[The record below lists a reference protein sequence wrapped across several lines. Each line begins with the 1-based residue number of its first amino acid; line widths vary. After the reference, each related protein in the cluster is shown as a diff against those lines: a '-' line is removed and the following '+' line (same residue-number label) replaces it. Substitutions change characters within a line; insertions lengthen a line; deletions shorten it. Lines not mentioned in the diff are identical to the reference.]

1 MKKQWIYIT
10 LVSAV
15 LFGSCTQKTTE
26 TQNQPEVTVAP
37 QTIEEAKPTMVD
49 GKYTVVSEA
58 TTLKWIGKKVG
69 GEHFGKVKVT
79 EGSFDW
85 ANGTIT
91 GGSFTIDFN
100 TITVEDIPAEDA
112 NNAKLTGH
120 LKSADFFDVAKT
132 PTATFTITKVEPI
145 TDGNGTHKITGDLT
159 MKGKTNA
166 IEFPATITPT
176 AEGATVTA
184 NIVFDRTKWGINFKS
199 KTVMKLADNFI
210 YDEVTLE
217 LTLTAKK

>member
-1 MKKQWIYIT
+1 MKKQWIYISCIGAM
-10 LVSAV
+10 LLAA
-15 LFGSCTQKTTE
+15 CTQKTTE
-26 TQNQPEVTVAP
+26 TQNQPKEEVTVASP
-37 QTIEEAKPTMVD
+37 VTEEPKPTMVD
-49 GKYTVVSEA
+49 GKYTVVSDA

-85 ANGTIT
+85 ANGTIA

-100 TITVEDIPAEDA
+100 TITVEDIPADNA
-112 NNAKLTGH
+112 DNAKLTGH

-145 TDGNGTHKITGDLT
+145 TDGTGTHKITGDLA
-159 MKGKTNA
+159 MKGKTNS

-176 AEGATVTA
+176 ADGATVTA
-184 NIVFDRTKWGINFKS
+184 KIVFDRT
-199 KTVMKLADNFI
+199 
-210 YDEVTLE
+210 
-217 LTLTAKK
+217 